1 MLKTKKTVYRVP
13 LSGQP
18 CGFNRIAA
26 IDPGKKRQK
35 KTILYG
41 PGDRNGLHTCVGI
54 ELTAKAQGAHY
65 REGLYPISNPRRIFG
80 DISPNRYVFE
90 LL

>member
-41 PGDRNGLHTCVGI
+41 PSDRNGSLF
-54 ELTAKAQGAHY
+54 
-65 REGLYPISNPRRIFG
+65 RFG
-80 DISPNRYVFE
+80 DRTRGVSPARMLSRRPLPGFE
-90 LL
+90 PNTNL